1 MGIDERKSTVGK
13 RAGKPAVAVK
23 EAEERHCRIEHD
35 SIGDKEVPQDA
46 YYGVQTLRAAENFR
60 ITGLTMHPEIVNSL
74 AYIKKAA
81 AITNC
86 EVGLLDRPIA
96 EAIVEACDEILSG
109 MFHDD
114 FIVDPIQGGA
124 GTSLNMNAN
133 EVIANR
139 AIELLGGRKGDY
151 SIVHPNDHVN
161 LGQST
166 NDVIPTAG
174 KMTTIRLLRN
184 LKVQLLRL
192 HSALLEK
199 AKEFNHVI
207 KMGRTQMQD
216 AVPIRLGQEFKAYA
230 DAVMRDINRMD
241 KAVDEMRAL
250 NMGGTAIGTGINAD
264 EAYLR
269 RIVPVLNEVADLDF
283 IQAYDLIDATQNL
296 DPFVFVSGAV
306 KACAVTLSKIA
317 NDLRL
322 MSSGPRAG
330 FGEINLPAKQNGS
343 SIMPGKVNPVI
354 PEVVNQVAFNVIGND
369 MTITLAAEA
378 GQLELNAFEP
388 IIFYNLF
395 QSIDTLGFAVETFV
409 DNCISGITAN
419 EERCRYLVEN
429 SVGLITALSPHLGY
443 QKSADIA
450 KKALKEDRSVREII
464 LEEKLLTEEEIN
476 QILNPVTLTEPGISG
491 KELMGRLH
499 DK

>member
-1 MGIDERKSTVGK
+1 MIKETMISTVGLS
-13 RAGKPAVAVK
+13 AGADPVQPELESGQVAY
-23 EAEERHCRIEHD
+23 RTEHD
-35 SIGDKEVPQDA
+35 SVGDKKVPENA
-46 YYGVQTLRAAENFR
+46 YYGVQTLRAVENFR
-60 ITGLTMHPEIVNSL
+60 ITGLQMHPEIINSL
-74 AYIKKAA
+74 ACIKKAA

-86 EVGLLDRPIA
+86 EIGLLDPKISA
-96 EAIVEACDEILSG
+96 AIVKACDEILEG
-109 MFHDD
+109 GFLAH
-114 FIVDPIQGGA
+114 FVVDPIQGGA

-161 LGQST
+161 MGQST

-174 KMTTIRLLRN
+174 KITAIRLL
-184 LKVQLLRL
+184 LKLRL
-192 HSALLEK
+192 QLQCLHLALSKK
-199 AKEFNHVI
+199 AEEFDHVI

-230 DAVMRDINRMD
+230 DAVQRNITRIE
-241 KAVDEMRAL
+241 KATDEMRPL

-264 EAYLR
+264 KAYLEK
-269 RIVPVLNEVADLDF
+269 IVPVLNKVSGMDF
-283 IQAYDLIDATQNL
+283 IQAADLIDATQNL
-296 DPFVFVSGAV
+296 DPFVAVSGAV
-306 KACAVTLSKIA
+306 KTCAVALSKIA

-395 QSIDTLGFAVETFV
+395 QSIDTLGFATETFV
-409 DNCISGITAN
+409 DNCITGITAN
-419 EERCRYLVEN
+419 EERCRELVEN
-429 SVGLITALSPHLGY
+429 SVGIVTTLAPVIGY
-443 QKSADIA
+443 QKAADIA
-450 KKALKEDRSVREII
+450 KKALRENRPVREII
-464 LEEKLLTEEEIN
+464 LEENVLDPEEVSR
-476 QILNPVTLTEPGISG
+476 ILDPVSMTEPGFSG
-491 KELMGRLH
+491 
-499 DK
+499 